1 MDMASFSANEG
12 LNNVWMSIVFRLNSF
27 TSLFGEGI
35 QLKQASVDWV
45 SKQGDQMSLW
55 KKSQRCNPTH
65 FSAKIDT

>member
-55 KKSQRCNPTH
+55 KKSP
-65 FSAKIDT
+65 KM